1 MKLQA
6 LKTIIKEAVKEAIQE
21 ELKEIILEAVRA
33 PKTPVTVVPTPVMEQ
48 VSVQTPQIPQ
58 TPTMTADAKRAAYE
72 NILGDTAS
80 AFTSNNAQ
88 TFQPQAD
95 MDVANGTLPPGE
107 VDISQIAGLM
117 SKK

>member
-6 LKTIIKEAVKEAIQE
+6 LKTIVKEAVKEAIQE

-58 TPTMTADAKRAAYE
+58 TPTMTADAKRAAYG
-72 NILGDTAS
+72 NILGDTA
-80 AFTSNNAQ
+80 AFNSSNAQ
-88 TFQPQAD
+88 SFQPQVG
-95 MDVANGTLPPGE
+95 MDTANGTLPPGE

-117 SKK
+117 NKK

>member
-6 LKTIIKEAVKEAIQE
+6 LKTIVKEAVKEAIQE
-21 ELKEIILEAVRA
+21 ELKEIILEAVRT

-48 VSVQTPQIPQ
+48 VSIQTPQTPQ

-72 NILGDTAS
+72 NILGDTAA
-80 AFTSNNAQ
+80 AFNSSNVQ
-88 TFQPQAD
+88 SFQPQAD

-107 VDISQIAGLM
+107 VDINQIAGLM